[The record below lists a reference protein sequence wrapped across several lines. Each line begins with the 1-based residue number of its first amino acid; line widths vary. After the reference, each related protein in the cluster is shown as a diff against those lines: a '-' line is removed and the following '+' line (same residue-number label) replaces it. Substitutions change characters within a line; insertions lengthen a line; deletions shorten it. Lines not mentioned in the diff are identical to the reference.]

1 MEKPTLNAVRPPE
14 PMLYIQI
21 GWNPAKDQFSLQ
33 CSPAS
38 MVMLKGMLAFAA
50 SILDEQRAKSASSGI
65 IAAPPGLKVA

>member
-1 MEKPTLNAVRPPE
+1 MEKPTVMPTDPVLF
-14 PMLYIQI
+14 IQI

-38 MVMLKGMLAFAA
+38 MVILKGMLAFAA
-50 SILDEQRAKSASSGI
+50 SILDEQRAKTASSGI